1 MRTNNAYFQN
11 EPFTPPL
18 PFGYEVTFADR
29 SLYSNRLTRD
39 YMASEAIR
47 NYGII
52 AESRMM
58 SIRTAIYFATVASG
72 GY

>member
-18 PFGYEVTFADR
+18 PFGYEITFADR
-29 SLYSNRLTRD
+29 SLYSNRLARD

-47 NYGII
+47 NYALK
-52 AESRMM
+52 AECRMM
-58 SIRTAIYFATVASG
+58 LISTSIYFARLASG